1 MPPHPPLPGAAQ
13 SPIAPDA
20 VTQRSQRN
28 GAADTGSRQFST
40 QAALVAGSIAHK
52 QNATRHGNHTRTF
65 WRDLFSELSAPRRTV
80 WSTQHSGAP
89 EMLLPLCCLLPAGA
103 QRTDGALLHSQAAL
117 GRADR
122 LIDASDDVPSSTG
135 DLGARAP
142 PVVQS
147 TAGRTQQQV
156 EQDAGAQLECGTR
169 LGVAVTKCDG
179 DELSLCTPTR
189 SAACSL
195 SLKILAAGA
204 VSYCSS
210 GVALG

>member
-1 MPPHPPLPGAAQ
+1 MQPDTAIIRGLFGVIYFRNSRHPAE
-13 SPIAPDA
+13 
-20 VTQRSQRN
+20 
-28 GAADTGSRQFST
+28 
-40 QAALVAGSIAHK
+40 
-52 QNATRHGNHTRTF
+52 
-65 WRDLFSELSAPRRTV
+65 LF
-80 WSTQHSGAP
+80 GAP
-89 EMLLPLCCLLPAGA
+89 NTVALPRCCCLLPAGA

-179 DELSLCTPTR
+179 DELSD
-189 SAACSL
+189 AAVHADPL
-195 SLKILAAGA
+195 GGLLAVVEDTSRRRGF
-204 VSYCSS
+204 
-210 GVALG
+210 LL